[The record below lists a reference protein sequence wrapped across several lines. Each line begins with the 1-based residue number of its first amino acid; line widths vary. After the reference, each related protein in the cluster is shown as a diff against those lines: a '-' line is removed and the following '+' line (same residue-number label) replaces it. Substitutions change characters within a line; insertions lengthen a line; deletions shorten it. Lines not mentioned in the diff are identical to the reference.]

1 MFMIQICKKEKE
13 KVYNAIRAGKI
24 DAAEMSLPN
33 LIDDIILTM
42 KKHGLTQYLSHAIP
56 DKRRSNLHIPF
67 DILLCLAVTAKL
79 KCKTSLTDVPFA
91 VNDAA
96 LLAELGWNLWDN
108 ERDVND
114 GLFSE
119 SVMRKLL
126 AKYTCGEWISFYN
139 QYVQTFLMKKMD
151 LQPCIHILDCTKI
164 LVNLD
169 NDHYENSSVVKI
181 DGETMR
187 GYKLGVLRGVLDDS
201 GIAEEIVFGTL
212 KTHDMEQCREM
223 LRNTK
228 CFHENDIL
236 INDRGFLSREMVN
249 FLKTVRKV
257 DSYLPAKENMTLFQD
272 AVRLAVANG
281 KWQKH
286 PNRKRKTQK
295 IQLVTDLGPLWESS
309 HPQEDVPVNACV
321 VYDTKTNKYFVFM
334 TTDTS
339 KTARQIVST
348 YELRP
353 EIEEDFRQMKDF
365 WKLED
370 FKSTRYNYIAYHI
383 VMTLTGYLYFQIY
396 KNMEEGKPY
405 VGRSLPVVAKNYKE
419 TRPKEVVIYV
429 GQYFGIFSFL
439 EFLQIYAECTLEVRQ
454 LLDPILAKV

>member
-1 MFMIQICKKEKE
+1 MIQICQKDKE
-13 KVYNAIRAGKI
+13 KVLEAIHTGKI
-24 DAAEMSLPN
+24 DAAEMSFPN

-42 KKHGLTQYLSHAIP
+42 KRRGLIDALAQTLP
-56 DKRRSNLHIPF
+56 DKRRDNSHIPL
-67 DILLCLAVTAKL
+67 DILLCLAVAAKL

-91 VNDAA
+91 ITEAE
-96 LLAELGWNLWDN
+96 LLAELGWNIWDN
-108 ERDVND
+108 ERNVSD

-126 AKYTCGEWISFYN
+126 AKYKSEEWVSFYN
-139 QYVQTFLMKKMD
+139 SYVREHLMKELD
-151 LQPCIHILDCTKI
+151 IQPCVHILDCTKV

-181 DGETMR
+181 DGEAMR
-187 GYKLGVLRGVLDDS
+187 GYKLGVLRGVLDES

-223 LRNTK
+223 LKNTS

-236 INDRGFLSREMVN
+236 INDRGFLSREMTN
-249 FLKTVRKV
+249 YLKTERKV
-257 DSYLPAKENMTLFQD
+257 DTYIPARENMTVYQD
-272 AVRLAVANG
+272 AVKLAIASG

-286 PNRKRKTQK
+286 PNRKRKEQE
-295 IQLVTDLGPLWESS
+295 IQLVTDLGSLWESDE
-309 HPQEDVPVNACV
+309 PEKDVPINACV
-321 VYDTKTNKYFVFM
+321 VHDKKTDKYFVFM

-339 KTARQIVST
+339 RTARQIINT

-370 FKSTRYNYIAYHI
+370 FKSTKYNYITYHI
-383 VMTLTGYLYFQIY
+383 VMTLVGYLYFQVY
-396 KNMEEGKPY
+396 KNLDEGRTYAGK
-405 VGRSLPVVAKNYKE
+405 SLPVVVKNYKD
-419 TRPKEVVIYV
+419 TKSKSVVIYV
-429 GQYFGIFSFL
+429 GQYFGIFPFL
-439 EFLQIYAECTLEVRQ
+439 EFLQLYAECTLEVRR